1 MKRELISVDDFFKDD
16 LDTPELRKAYR
27 DVLDEEIG
35 EILKSLRTRAGLT
48 QQVLAKRLGLTRSRI
63 AQVESAE
70 GLSLSLET
78 LTRYCAA
85 LGCAVVLNFV
95 DLRKGESVAEFA
107 LQEAPARDSEW
118 EFLPSPSLRLVA
130 HGECAA

>member
-1 MKRELISVDDFFKDD
+1 MKHKLTSVDDFFKDD

-27 DVLDEEIG
+27 DVLDEELG
-35 EILKSLRTRAGLT
+35 EILKFLRSRAGLT

-63 AQVESAE
+63 AQIESAE

-95 DLRKGESVAEFA
+95 DLRDGESVAEFA
-107 LQEAPARDSEW
+107 LQEAPTRDSEW
-118 EFLPSPSLRLVA
+118 EFLPSPGLRLVA